1 MKQKWNRP
9 LALLLSAAM
18 LFSMSG
24 TPVYAVDVETG
35 ASAVCP
41 HHVHDETCGYS
52 EGSPCTFDPADCE
65 LCNSQENPA
74 EQTVTAWEWIGA
86 DSLNEGVLLLS
97 GASAENPVDF
107 DTVVSLLP
115 TGITATVD
123 GSEEPVELALTWS
136 CEGFPEQAAEGE
148 YTFTAELPE
157 GYTLAA
163 DAASLAVSVIL
174 GGGTT
179 LDGNGQP
186 DGEGTKESPYQIST
200 ADELFW
206 FASLVN
212 GTLEGMEQ
220 NTAACAVL
228 TADINL
234 SGQTWTPIGISTSN
248 YFKGTF
254 DGADHTI
261 SNLTIDT
268 NASYVGLFGATSGA
282 TLKNVTLDRP
292 QVKNSAGG
300 TSNTGALVGF
310 MAGSGTTEYCAVTNG
325 SVSSDGQYVGGL
337 IGNILGGTA
346 QYCYNYE
353 TTVISTNDTQTYVN
367 GVAGRTGNYTYLGSS
382 FSYVSNQKELK
393 ASNTANYAAYLS
405 DTPTERAYGINGD
418 QHGFTADQFQDGTVA
433 YFLRTGFYANVSYE
447 GWGQTLGA
455 DNLADNLPKWNGEA
469 VESLKYAHLGADN
482 KAEDAYAY
490 FNALTQ
496 GTDGTY
502 YIEDTSDWI
511 AFVKLVKE
519 DNGYD
524 ADAVVE
530 KDVVID
536 FSQFGTLTNKSTYS
550 YLVIADKNSGFS
562 YTGTFNGNGCTV
574 TGVSYSGTM
583 EFALFGTIGKDGSV
597 SGITLEEPKISGTT
611 AGAYNIAGIASHNY
625 GTIDDCHVDGG
636 TISTVATTAA
646 GIAAESFG
654 TVKNCTNSADIT
666 AKYEVAGIVA
676 TSNSTNGN
684 TSETAPMVI
693 EGCSNSGTI
702 TATNAGASYAGGI
715 FGGKNMFSSSK
726 YPYGTISKCFNTG
739 NILGQSY
746 IGGIVGYSIKNA
758 NASAANVTIENCY
771 NTGAIGDD
779 NTTGVAGGISAGT
792 NSSVTNCFNMGDV
805 TGTNAQPIVANG
817 QGVQAWSVNSYASCE
832 VNGPT
837 SGYLYYG
844 ADNGV
849 HPGPTDEQGRYC
861 RGSGKRTIEEMASGE
876 VAYLLQQEQENG
888 EQVWS
893 QQIGV
898 DDHPVLVINGEPAPV
913 VLITVKLVDDGGTA
927 TELTKCYTNKGNT
940 LSAYPKPDDSG
951 AVYTFYTEVACTNK
965 IDTATKTYN
974 ADATIFAKVTELTVV
989 DVSGVSVT
997 NKEYNGTQIVSSGTP
1012 TAEKDDA
1019 TISDLQYVYT
1029 WYSVSGS
1036 SETQLTS
1043 APADAGSYKLV
1054 VSVDSDTYT
1063 GQQEIPFE
1071 INQKEITAAV
1081 TGSVT
1086 KEYDGDTTVPSENNL
1101 FIKLDGLVD
1110 ADKGSVTASAGSYAY
1125 GSAEIGSGITITA
1138 NNVTLSGDRAFNYQL
1153 TGEIKG
1159 DVGEIT
1165 KVKINTLTPPGNQ
1178 TLDEYCSD
1186 AQAVI
1191 AKLPTTATGTATS
1204 GNNVQVTLEW
1214 RIEGGN
1220 SYNSAPGATN
1230 SFTWTAAA
1238 PENYAFASGVDTT
1251 GTITVTNKAATK
1263 PSIMATNQE
1272 VTYDGS
1278 TIDVS
1283 TMFSGIPAG
1292 SNPTYSIV
1300 TGSGTTGTGTLSGTT
1315 LTVTTAGTFSI
1326 KVTTEAVGN
1335 YAAGEATAILTV
1347 NKGSFTATVTM
1358 GNYAEGG
1365 TPSTPS
1371 VSSNPCNGNVTYYY
1385 STTGT
1390 TGGGTEWTTDKGKDL
1405 AVGTYYMY
1413 AVIDAT
1419 DLYNSCTTSATSF
1432 QVIDASAGI
1441 VPPTAKTLTY
1451 TGKPQELVTAGSIE
1465 GGTMVYSLSEKGE
1478 YSREIPTET
1487 DAGYYTVWYKAAD
1500 AAEAIDKVSVQIQQ
1514 AVIVSFDIPED
1525 YYLEALYTKGED
1537 VAALLRNEF
1546 DPATGRTADGT
1557 EIKIKITGWDYDIY
1571 INTRPSAVNEFEW
1584 WISQSNPN
1592 MDNYTLADS
1601 LLDGQSFASGTIDV
1615 HNLPNVTINFD
1626 ANGGSVQ
1633 PTSATTVNYK
1643 LASLPTPTRS
1653 GYVFDGWFTQE
1664 TDGEKVTTDTVFIA
1678 ETTIYAQWS
1687 DVPTPVSPS
1696 YRVTVEDTV
1705 NGEAESSR
1713 SWASKDTTITLTVVP
1728 DDGYELASLT
1738 ITKSNGDEVQFT
1750 DKGNGKFTFTM
1761 PGSNVTVEAI
1771 FKAITPGYDDC
1782 PQDETCPIWPF
1793 TDASTTVWYHDG
1805 VHFCIDE
1812 GLMEGYG
1819 GDLFGPNDT
1828 LSRAQLCQIVYNMEG
1843 QPDVTGDSV
1852 FTDVADGA
1860 WYADAVTWAAENGI
1874 VGGYGNG
1881 KFGPDAPITREQL
1894 AAILYRYAQAKG
1906 YDTTQGGM
1914 AIREYA
1920 DFEQISDYAVEAMTW
1935 AVNTGLISGTSTTT
1949 LSPQGLA
1956 TRAQVATILMRFIE
1970 GMA

>member
-1 MKQKWNRP
+1 M
-9 LALLLSAAM
+9 
-18 LFSMSG
+18 
-24 TPVYAVDVETG
+24 
-35 ASAVCP
+35 
-41 HHVHDETCGYS
+41 
-52 EGSPCTFDPADCE
+52 
-65 LCNSQENPA
+65 
-74 EQTVTAWEWIGA
+74 
-86 DSLNEGVLLLS
+86 
-97 GASAENPVDF
+97 
-107 DTVVSLLP
+107 
-115 TGITATVD
+115 
-123 GSEEPVELALTWS
+123 
-136 CEGFPEQAAEGE
+136 
-148 YTFTAELPE
+148 
-157 GYTLAA
+157 
-163 DAASLAVSVIL
+163 
-174 GGGTT
+174 
-179 LDGNGQP
+179 
-186 DGEGTKESPYQIST
+186 
-200 ADELFW
+200 
-206 FASLVN
+206 
-212 GTLEGMEQ
+212 
-220 NTAACAVL
+220 
-228 TADINL
+228 
-234 SGQTWTPIGISTSN
+234 
-248 YFKGTF
+248 
-254 DGADHTI
+254 
-261 SNLTIDT
+261 
-268 NASYVGLFGATSGA
+268 
-282 TLKNVTLDRP
+282 
-292 QVKNSAGG
+292 
-300 TSNTGALVGF
+300 
-310 MAGSGTTEYCAVTNG
+310 
-325 SVSSDGQYVGGL
+325 
-337 IGNILGGTA
+337 
-346 QYCYNYE
+346 
-353 TTVISTNDTQTYVN
+353 
-367 GVAGRTGNYTYLGSS
+367 
-382 FSYVSNQKELK
+382 
-393 ASNTANYAAYLS
+393 
-405 DTPTERAYGINGD
+405 
-418 QHGFTADQFQDGTVA
+418 
-433 YFLRTGFYANVSYE
+433 
-447 GWGQTLGA
+447 
-455 DNLADNLPKWNGEA
+455 
-469 VESLKYAHLGADN
+469 ESLKYAHLGSSGTD
-482 KAEDAYAY
+482 EVAYAY

-502 YIEDTSDWI
+502 YIENTSDWI
-511 AFVKLVKE
+511 AFVKLVKV
-519 DNGYD
+519 DKVND
-524 ADAVVE
+524 ADAIVE
-530 KDVVID
+530 EGAVID

-550 YLVIADKNSGFS
+550 YLVIADKDSGLS
-562 YTGTFNGNGCTV
+562 YTGTFTGNGCTV
-574 TGVSYSGTM
+574 KGVSYSGAM
-583 EFALFGTIGKDGSV
+583 EFALFGTIGEDGSV

-625 GTIDDCHVDGG
+625 GTIENCHVKGG
-636 TISTVATTAA
+636 AISTIATTAA

-654 TVKNCTNSADIT
+654 TVSNCTNSADIT

-684 TSETAPMVI
+684 ISETDPMVI

-702 TATNAGASYAGGI
+702 TATNKGYSCAGGI
-715 FGGKNMFSSSK
+715 FGGKDPFSSG

-739 NILGQSY
+739 DILGQNFV
-746 IGGIVGYSIKNA
+746 GGIVGYSIKTA
-758 NASAANVTIENCY
+758 NASAVNITIENCY
-771 NTGAIGDD
+771 NTGAIGDA
-779 NTTGVAGGISAGT
+779 NTTGVAGGISAGS

-832 VNGPT
+832 VNGPA
-837 SGYLYYG
+837 SGSYLYYG
-844 ADNGV
+844 EDDDAYL
-849 HPGPTDEQGRYC
+849 GPKDEQGRYC
-861 RGSGKRTIEEMASGE
+861 RGSGKRTDAEMASGE
-876 VAYLLQQEQENG
+876 VAYLLQKGQTDP
-888 EQVWS
+888 VWS
-893 QQIGV
+893 QRIGE
-898 DDHPVLVINGEPAPV
+898 DDHPVLVSSDGPAPV
-913 VLITVKLVDDGGTA
+913 VLITVKLVDDGGT
-927 TELTKCYTNKGNT
+927 TSELTKCYTNAGST
-940 LSAYPKPDDSG
+940 LSAYPEPNDPG

-1086 KEYDGDTTVPSENNL
+1086 KEYDGDTTVPNKNDLRIE
-1101 FIKLDGLVD
+1101 LDGLVD
-1110 ADKGSVTASAGSYAY
+1110 TDKGSVTASAESYAY
-1125 GSAEIGSGITITA
+1125 DSAGIGTGITITA
-1138 NNVTLSGDRAFNYQL
+1138 SNVTLSGSRAFNYQL

-1238 PENYAFASGVDTT
+1238 PENYEFANDVTTSGE
-1251 GTITVTNKAATK
+1251 ITVTNKAATA
-1263 PSIMATNQE
+1263 PSITATDKK
-1272 VTYDGS
+1272 VTYDGRA
-1278 TIDVS
+1278 IDVS
-1283 TMFSGIPAG
+1283 TMFTGVPDG

-1300 TGSGTTGTGTLSGTT
+1300 TGSETTGTGTLSDTGD
-1315 LTVTTAGTFSI
+1315 LTVTKAGTFQI
-1326 KVTTEAVGN
+1326 KVTTKAEGN

-1358 GNYAEGG
+1358 SNYAQGG
-1365 TPSTPS
+1365 MPSTPS
-1371 VSSNPCNGNVTYYY
+1371 VSGNKSDGKVTYYY
-1385 STTGT
+1385 SETNTTS
-1390 TGGGTEWTTDKGKDL
+1390 GGTEWTTDRGKTL
-1405 AVGTYYMY
+1405 AVGIYYMY

-1419 DLYNSCTTSATSF
+1419 DLYNSCTTSAAQF
-1432 QVIDASAGI
+1432 KVIDASAGI
-1441 VPPTAKTLTY
+1441 VPPAAKTLTY
-1451 TGKPQELVTAGSIE
+1451 TGEPQELVTAGSLA

-1478 YSREIPTET
+1478 YSRGIPTGIN
-1487 DAGYYTVWYKAAD
+1487 AGYYTVWYKAEGDTQASGS
-1500 AAEAIDKVSVQIQQ
+1500 VSVQIKQ
-1514 AVIVSFDIPED
+1514 AVIVSLDIPEN
-1525 YYLEALYTKGED
+1525 YYLNALYTNAND
-1537 VAALLRNEF
+1537 VKELLASEF

-1557 EIKIKITGWDYDIY
+1557 EIKIKINGWNYDIY
-1571 INTRPSAVNEFEW
+1571 INTTPSAVNEFGW
-1584 WISQSNPN
+1584 WINQSNQFV
-1592 MDNYTLADS
+1592 DNYTLADS
-1601 LLDGQSFASGTIDV
+1601 LLDGHTFASGTIDV

-1713 SWASKDTTITLTVVP
+1713 SWASKGTTITLTVVP

>member
-1 MKQKWNRP
+1 
-9 LALLLSAAM
+9 M

-234 SGQTWTPIGISTSN
+234 SGQTWTPIGTSTRN
-248 YFKGTF
+248 YFEGTF
-254 DGADHTI
+254 DGGDHTI

-268 NASYVGLFGATSGA
+268 EASYVGLFGATSGA
-282 TLKNVTLDRP
+282 VIKNVTLDKP
-292 QVKNSAGG
+292 QVQNSAGG
-300 TSNTGALVGF
+300 TSNTGALVGY
-310 MAGSGTTEYCAVTNG
+310 MVDSSGTVEYCAVTNG
-325 SVSSDGQYVGGL
+325 SVSSAGKCVGGL
-337 IGNILGGTA
+337 IGYFLVGTV

-353 TTVISTNDTQTYVN
+353 TTVSSTNDTPTYVN
-367 GVAGRTGNYTYLGSS
+367 GVAGRAGTGEYLYSS
-382 FSYVSNQKELK
+382 FSYVSQQKGLK
-393 ASNTANYAAYLS
+393 ASNNAQYAAYLS
-405 DTPTERAYGINGD
+405 ETPTKRAYGINGG
-418 QHGFTADQFQDGTVA
+418 QYGFSADQFKDGTVA
-433 YFLRTGFYANVSYE
+433 YFLRTGFYGGNAKYTD
-447 GWGQTLGA
+447 WGQTIGK
-455 DNLADNLPKWNGEA
+455 DDLPKWKGEA
-469 VESLKYAHLGADN
+469 VESLQYGRLGADG
-482 KAEDAYAY
+482 KAEDTYAY
-490 FNALTQ
+490 FNALTP
-496 GTDGTY
+496 DDNGTY
-502 YIEDTSDWI
+502 HIEDTSDWI

-519 DNGYD
+519 DKNYS
-524 ADAVVE
+524 ANAVVKE
-530 KDVVID
+530 GAVID

-550 YLVIADKNSGFS
+550 YLVIADYYSNVS
-562 YTGTFNGNGCTV
+562 YTGTFTGNGCTV
-574 TGVSYSGTM
+574 KGVSYSGAM
-583 EFALFGTIGKDGSV
+583 EFALFGTIGEGGKV
-597 SGITLEEPKISGTT
+597 SGITLVEPEITGTT
-611 AGAYNIAGIASHNY
+611 NGAYNIAGIASHNY
-625 GTIDDCHVDGG
+625 GAIENCHVKGG
-636 TISTVATTAA
+636 AISTVTTTAA

-654 TVKNCTNSADIT
+654 TVSNCTNSADIT

-684 TSETAPMVI
+684 TSSTKLMKI

-702 TATNAGASYAGGI
+702 TATYAGSSHAGGI
-715 FGGKNMFSSSK
+715 FGGQYQFSNRG

-779 NTTGVAGGISAGT
+779 RTTGVAGGISAGT
-792 NSSVTNCFNMGDV
+792 NSSVTNCFNVGAV

-817 QGVQAWSVNSYASCE
+817 YNTQAWSVNSYASCE

-849 HPGPTDEQGRYC
+849 HPGPIDEQGRYC
-861 RGSGKRTIEEMASGE
+861 LGSGKRTDAEMASGE
-876 VAYLLQQEQENG
+876 VAYLLQQGQSDS

-898 DDHPVLVINGEPAPV
+898 DDHPVLVSDGKPVPV
-913 VLITVKLVDDGGTA
+913 VQITVKLVDDGETA
-927 TELTKCYTNKGNT
+927 TELTKCYTNKEST
-940 LSAYPKPDDSG
+940 LSAYPEPNDPG
-951 AVYTFYTEVACTNK
+951 AVYTFYEDANCQIEIN
-965 IDTATKTYN
+965 TATKTY
-974 ADATIFAKVTELTVV
+974 DGDTTIYAKVTELIKVT
-989 DVSGVSVT
+989 VSGIEVDEKTYDGLSVGYT
-997 NKEYNGTQIVSSGTP
+997 GSVK
-1012 TAEKDDA
+1012 A
-1019 TISDLQYVYT
+1019 TYGDTDVTEQVDFDYS
-1029 WYSVSGS
+1029 WYSINGS
-1036 SETQLTS
+1036 SETLLTS

-1054 VSVDSDTYT
+1054 VSVVSDTYT
-1063 GQQEIPFE
+1063 GQQEIKFE
-1071 INQKEITAAV
+1071 ITQKEITAAV

-1086 KEYDGDTTVPSENNL
+1086 KEYDGGTSVPAGHSLNIQ
-1101 FIKLDGLVD
+1101 FIGVIE
-1110 ADKGSVTASAGSYAY
+1110 ADKNDVTADTSKISYTYKDAN
-1125 GSAEIGSGITITA
+1125 IGEGKTITA
-1138 NNVTLSGDRAFNYQL
+1138 SNVTLSGSRAFNYQL

-1371 VSSNPCNGNVTYYY
+1371 VSSNPGNGNVTYYY

-1546 DPATGRTADGT
+1546 DPATGRTSDGT
-1557 EIKIKITGWDYDIY
+1557 EIEIKINGWNYDIY
-1571 INTRPSAVNEFEW
+1571 INTTPSAVNEFGW
-1584 WISQSNPN
+1584 WINQSNPY

-1601 LLDGQSFASGTIDV
+1601 LLDDQSFASGTIDV
-1615 HNLPNVTINFD
+1615 HNLPNVTITFD

-1664 TDGEKVTTDTVFIA
+1664 TDGEEVTTDTVFIE
-1678 ETTIYAQWS
+1678 ETTIYAHWS
-1687 DVPTPVSPS
+1687 YAPTPVSPS

-1894 AAILYRYAQAKG
+1894 VTMFYRYAQSKG

-1949 LSPQGLA
+1949 LSPQGEA

>member
-1 MKQKWNRP
+1 MKRRILSIFCV
-9 LALLLSAAM
+9 LALCLTLL
-18 LFSMSG
+18 
-24 TPVYAVDVETG
+24 PVTALADEPTDNWTDVVKEQPATGYAVDENGDVTIS
-35 ASAVCP
+35 SA
-41 HHVHDETCGYS
+41 
-52 EGSPCTFDPADCE
+52 EG
-65 LCNSQENPA
+65 L
-74 EQTVTAWEWIGA
+74 AWLAVLVNE
-86 DSLNEGVLLLS
+86 LNEQSADNFS
-97 GASAENPVDF
+97 GK
-107 DTVVSLLP
+107 T
-115 TGITATVD
+115 IT
-123 GSEEPVELALTWS
+123 
-136 CEGFPEQAAEGE
+136 
-148 YTFTAELPE
+148 
-157 GYTLAA
+157 
-163 DAASLAVSVIL
+163 
-174 GGGTT
+174 
-179 LDGNGQP
+179 
-186 DGEGTKESPYQIST
+186 
-200 ADELFW
+200 
-206 FASLVN
+206 
-212 GTLEGMEQ
+212 
-220 NTAACAVL
+220 L
-228 TADINL
+228 TADIDL
-234 SGQTWTPIGISTSN
+234 SDHYWTPIGDSTSH

-254 DGADHTI
+254 DGADRTI

-282 TLKNVTLDRP
+282 KLKNVTLDRP

-367 GVAGRTGNYTYLGSS
+367 GVAGRTGNYTYLCSS

-433 YFLRTGFYANVSYE
+433 YFLRTGFYSGVKYE
-447 GWGQTLGA
+447 NWGQTLGT
-455 DNLADNLPKWNGEA
+455 DTLPEWNGEA
-469 VESLKYAHLGADN
+469 VESLKYAHLGDTGTAV
-482 KAEDAYAY
+482 DAYAY
-490 FNALTQ
+490 FNALTP
-496 GTDGTY
+496 DDNGTY
-502 YIEDTSDWI
+502 HIEDTSDWI

-519 DNGYD
+519 DKNYS
-524 ADAVVE
+524 ANAVVKE
-530 KDVVID
+530 GAVID

-550 YLVIADKNSGFS
+550 YLVIADKDSGLS
-562 YTGTFNGNGCTV
+562 YTGTFTGNGCTV
-574 TGVSYSGTM
+574 KGVSYSGAM
-583 EFALFGTIGKDGSV
+583 EFALFGTIGEDGSV

-625 GTIDDCHVDGG
+625 GTIDDCHVAGG
-636 TISTVATTAA
+636 AISTVATTAA

-654 TVKNCTNSADIT
+654 TVSNCTNSADIT

-684 TSETAPMVI
+684 TSETDPMVI

-702 TATNAGASYAGGI
+702 TATNKGYSCAGGI
-715 FGGKNMFSSSK
+715 FGGKDPFSSG

-739 NILGQSY
+739 DILGQNFV
-746 IGGIVGYSIKNA
+746 GGIVGYSIKTA
-758 NASAANVTIENCY
+758 NASAVNITIENCY
-771 NTGAIGDD
+771 NTGAIGDA
-779 NTTGVAGGISAGT
+779 NTTGVAGGISAGS

-832 VNGPT
+832 VNGPA
-837 SGYLYYG
+837 SGSYLYYG
-844 ADNGV
+844 EDDDAYL
-849 HPGPTDEQGRYC
+849 GPKDEQGRYC
-861 RGSGKRTIEEMASGE
+861 RGSGKRTDAEMASGE
-876 VAYLLQQEQENG
+876 VAYLLQQGQSDA
-888 EQVWS
+888 VWS

-898 DDHPVLVINGEPAPV
+898 DKHPVLVINGEPAPV
-913 VLITVKLVDDGGTA
+913 VLITVMLVNEDGETS
-927 TELTKCYTNKGNT
+927 ELTKCYTNAEST
-940 LSAYPKPDDSG
+940 LSAYPTPDDPG

-965 IDTATKTYN
+965 IDTTKRTYDG
-974 ADATIFAKVTELTVV
+974 DATIYAKVTKLTEV
-989 DVSGVSVT
+989 DVSGIDVSGKPYDGSPVSHTGSAKAMNGDTDVT
-997 NKEYNGTQIVSSGTP
+997 TQVKFDY
-1012 TAEKDDA
+1012 A
-1019 TISDLQYVYT
+1019 

-1036 SETQLTS
+1036 SETLLPS

-1054 VSVDSDTYT
+1054 VSVVSNTYT
-1063 GQQEIPFE
+1063 GQQVVKFE
-1071 INQKEITAAV
+1071 ITQKEITAAV
-1081 TGSVT
+1081 IGSVT
-1086 KEYDGDTTVPSENNL
+1086 KEYDGNMTVPSENDL
-1101 FIKLDGLVD
+1101 SIELKGLVED
-1110 ADKGSVTASAGSYAY
+1110 DTGEVTASAGSYAY
-1125 GSAEIGSGITITA
+1125 GSAEISSGITITA
-1138 NNVTLSGDRAFNYQL
+1138 NNVTLSGDRASNYLL
-1153 TGEIKG
+1153 TGTVTGSVGNITAIQIK
-1159 DVGEIT
+1159 E
-1165 KVKINTLTPPGNQ
+1165 LTSP
-1178 TLDEYCSD
+1178 TALVLTEYYSN
-1186 AQAVI
+1186 ASEVI
-1191 AKLPTTATGTATS
+1191 AELPTTTTGTTTS
-1204 GNNVQVTLEW
+1204 GGSVSVTLEW
-1214 RIEGGN
+1214 NFSGT

-1230 SFTWTAAA
+1230 SFTWTATA
-1238 PENYAFASGVDTT
+1238 PENYEFASGVDTT
-1251 GTITVTNKAATK
+1251 GEITVTNKSADSPT
-1263 PSIMATNQE
+1263 ITGTNQA
-1272 VTYDGS
+1272 VTYDGNA
-1278 TIDVS
+1278 IDVS

-1300 TGSGTTGTGTLSGTT
+1300 EGSDTTGEGTLSDTGD
-1315 LTVTTAGTFSI
+1315 LTVTKAGDFKI
-1326 KVTTEAVGN
+1326 KVTTQASGN
-1335 YAAGEATAILTV
+1335 YTAGEATATLTV
-1347 NKGSFTATVTM
+1347 NKGSFTAAVTM
-1358 GNYAEGG
+1358 RDYAKGQ

-1371 VSSNPCNGNVTYYY
+1371 VSSNPGKGNVTYYY
-1385 STTGT
+1385 STTDTTSDGT
-1390 TGGGTEWTTDKGKDL
+1390 VWSEEVGRSLD
-1405 AVGTYYMY
+1405 VGTYYMY

-1419 DLYNSCTTSATSF
+1419 DLYNSCTTSATQFKVTEAAPS
-1432 QVIDASAGI
+1432 VD
-1441 VPPTAKTLTY
+1441 PPAAKTLTY
-1451 TGKPQELVTAGSIE
+1451 TGEPQELIERGSIE
-1465 GGTMVYSLSEKGE
+1465 GGTMVYSLSEDGP
-1478 YSREIPTET
+1478 YSEAIPTGIN
-1487 DAGYYTVWYKAAD
+1487 AGTYYVWYKAED
-1500 AAEAIDKVSVQIQQ
+1500 AAEASGSVSVQIQQ

-1525 YYLEALYTKGED
+1525 YYLNALYTNAND
-1537 VAALLRNEF
+1537 VKELLASEF
-1546 DPATGRTADGT
+1546 NPATGRTADGT
-1557 EIKIKITGWDYDIY
+1557 EIEIKINGWNYDIY
-1571 INTRPSAVNEFEW
+1571 INTTPSAVNEFGW
-1584 WISQSNPN
+1584 WINQSNPY

-1601 LLDGQSFASGTIDV
+1601 LLDDQSFASGTIDV
-1615 HNLPNVTINFD
+1615 HNLPNVTITFD

-1633 PTSATTVNYK
+1633 PSSATTVNYK
-1643 LASLPTPTRS
+1643 LESLPTPTRS

-1920 DFEQISDYAVEAMTW
+1920 DFEQISGYAAEAMTW

>member
-1 MKQKWNRP
+1 MKRRMLSIFCV
-9 LALLLSAAM
+9 LALCLTLLPVTALADEPTDNWTD
-18 LFSMSG
+18 SG
-24 TPVYAVDVETG
+24 NYDI
-35 ASAVCP
+35 SW
-41 HHVHDETCGYS
+41 YS
-52 EGSPCTFDPADCE
+52 EG
-65 LCNSQENPA
+65 
-74 EQTVTAWEWIGA
+74 
-86 DSLNEGVLLLS
+86 
-97 GASAENPVDF
+97 
-107 DTVVSLLP
+107 
-115 TGITATVD
+115 TATAYSISD
-123 GSEEPVELALTWS
+123 
-136 CEGFPEQAAEGE
+136 
-148 YTFTAELPE
+148 
-157 GYTLAA
+157 AA
-163 DAASLAVSVIL
+163 DLAGLAV
-174 GGGTT
+174 
-179 LDGNGQP
+179 
-186 DGEGTKESPYQIST
+186 
-200 ADELFW
+200 
-206 FASLVN
+206 LVN
-212 GTLEGMEQ
+212 GLNGQDATDFSGKTITLEG
-220 NTAACAVL
+220 
-228 TADINL
+228 DIDL
-234 SGQTWTPIGISTSN
+234 SAHYWTPIGINTSN

-254 DGADHTI
+254 DGDGHTI
-261 SNLTIDT
+261 SNLTIDA
-268 NASYVGLFGATSGA
+268 NDSYVGLFGSTSGA
-282 TLKNVTLDRP
+282 VIKNVTLDKP
-292 QVKNSAGG
+292 QVQNSAAGA
-300 TSNTGALVGF
+300 SNTGALVGY
-310 MAGSGTTEYCAVTNG
+310 MVGNGTVEYCAVTNG

-367 GVAGRTGNYTYLGSS
+367 GVAGRTGNYTYLCSS

-393 ASNTANYAAYLS
+393 ASNTAKYAAYLS
-405 DTPTERAYGINGD
+405 DTPTERTGTYGD
-418 QHGFTADQFQDGTVA
+418 QHGFTAEQFKDGTVA
-433 YFLRTGFYANVSYE
+433 YFLCTGFYSNANYD
-447 GWGQTLGA
+447 GWRQTLGT
-455 DNLADNLPKWNGEA
+455 DTLPKWNGEA
-469 VESLKYAHLGADN
+469 VESLKYAHLGSSGT
-482 KAEDAYAY
+482 AEDAYAY
-490 FNALTQ
+490 FNALTP
-496 GTDGTY
+496 DDNGTY
-502 YIEDTSDWI
+502 HIEDTSGWI

-519 DNGYD
+519 DKNFS
-524 ADAVVE
+524 ANAVVKE
-530 KDVVID
+530 GAVID
-536 FSQFGTLTNKSTYS
+536 FSQFGTLTNKSPYS
-550 YLVIADKNSGFS
+550 YLVIADYYSNAS

-574 TGVSYSGTM
+574 KGVSYSGTM
-583 EFALFGTIGKDGSV
+583 EFALFGIIGEGGSV
-597 SGITLEEPKISGTT
+597 SGITLETPEISGTT
-611 AGAYNIAGIASHNY
+611 TGAYNIAGIASHNY
-625 GTIDDCHVDGG
+625 GTIENCHVKGG
-636 TISTVATTAA
+636 AISTIATTAA

-684 TSETAPMVI
+684 TSETDRMVI

-702 TATNAGASYAGGI
+702 TATYAGSSHAGGI
-715 FGGKNMFSSSK
+715 FGGQYQFSSRG

-739 NILGQSY
+739 NILGQTY

-779 NTTGVAGGISAGT
+779 TTTGVAGGISAGT

-805 TGTNAQPIVANG
+805 TGTYAQPIVANG
-817 QGVQAWSVNSYASCE
+817 YNTTAWSDNSYASCE
-832 VNGPT
+832 VNGD
-837 SGYLYYG
+837 SYFLYYG
-844 ADNGV
+844 RG
-849 HPGPTDEQGRYC
+849 DEWKVDEDGQYYY
-861 RGSGKRTIEEMASGE
+861 GSGKRTDAEMASGE

-893 QQIGV
+893 QQIGE

-913 VLITVKLVDDGGTA
+913 VLITVMLVDDGGTA

-940 LSAYPKPDDSG
+940 LSAYPKPNDPG
-951 AVYTFYTEVACTNK
+951 AVYTFYEDANCQTEIN
-965 IDTATKTYN
+965 TATKTY
-974 ADATIFAKVTELTVV
+974 DGDTTIYAKVTELIKVT
-989 DVSGVSVT
+989 VSGIEVDEKTYDGLSVGYT
-997 NKEYNGTQIVSSGTP
+997 GSVK
-1012 TAEKDDA
+1012 A
-1019 TISDLQYVYT
+1019 TYGDTDVTEQVDFDYS
-1029 WYSVSGS
+1029 WYSINGS
-1036 SETQLTS
+1036 SETLLTS

-1063 GQQEIPFE
+1063 GQQVDKFKIT
-1071 INQKEITAAV
+1071 QKEITAAV

-1086 KEYDGDTTVPSENNL
+1086 KEYDGGTSVPSENNL
-1101 FIKLDGLVD
+1101 SVELDGLVD

-1125 GSAEIGSGITITA
+1125 GSEEIGSGITITA
-1138 NNVTLSGDRAFNYQL
+1138 SNVTLSGSRASNYQL
-1153 TGEIKG
+1153 TGEVKG

-1165 KVKINTLTPPGNQ
+1165 KAKINALTPPGNQ

-1191 AKLPTTATGTATS
+1191 DKLPTATTGTTTS
-1204 GNNVQVTLEW
+1204 GDSVSVTLGW
-1214 RIEGGN
+1214 RIKDGT
-1220 SYNSAPGATN
+1220 SYNSAPSATN
-1230 SFTWTAAA
+1230 TFTWTATA
-1238 PENYAFASGVDTT
+1238 PENYEFANDVTTSGE
-1251 GTITVTNKAATK
+1251 ITVTNKAATA
-1263 PSIMATNQE
+1263 PSITATDKK
-1272 VTYDGS
+1272 VTYGGS

-1283 TMFSGIPAG
+1283 TMFTGVPDG

-1300 TGSGTTGTGTLSGTT
+1300 TESGTTGTGTLSGTA
-1315 LTVTTAGTFSI
+1315 LTVTKAGTFKV

-1335 YAAGEATAILTV
+1335 YAAGEATATLTV
-1347 NKGSFTATVTM
+1347 NKGSFTAAVTM
-1358 GNYAEGG
+1358 GSYAQGG
-1365 TPSTPS
+1365 TPGEPS
-1371 VSSNPCNGNVTYYY
+1371 ISDNKSDGKVTYYY
-1385 STTGT
+1385 NTTDT
-1390 TGGGTEWTTDKGKDL
+1390 ASGGTVWSEEVGRSL

-1413 AVIDAT
+1413 AIIAET
-1419 DLYNSCTTSATSF
+1419 DLYNSCTTSTTSF

-1441 VPPTAKTLTY
+1441 VPPTAKDLTY
-1451 TGKPQELVTAGSIE
+1451 TGKPQALVTAGSIE
-1465 GGTMVYSLSEKGE
+1465 GGTMVYSLSEDGP
-1478 YSREIPTET
+1478 YSEAIPTGIN
-1487 DAGYYTVWYKAAD
+1487 AGTYYVWYKAED
-1500 AAEAIDKVSVQIQQ
+1500 AAEASGKVSVQIKQ

-1525 YYLEALYTKGED
+1525 YYLKALYTKGED

-1546 DPATGRTADGT
+1546 DPVTGRTADGT
-1557 EIKIKITGWDYDIY
+1557 EIEIKINGWSSPIFF
-1571 INTRPSAVNEFEW
+1571 NTRPDAVNEFGW
-1584 WISQSNPN
+1584 WIYQSLTT
-1592 MDNYTLADS
+1592 DNYTLTDS
-1601 LLDGQSFASGTIDV
+1601 LLDGNTFASGTIDV
-1615 HNLPNVTINFD
+1615 HNLPNVTITFD

-1664 TDGEKVTTDTVFIA
+1664 TDGEEVTTDTVFIE
-1678 ETTIYAQWS
+1678 ETTIYAHWS
-1687 DVPTPVSPS
+1687 YAPTPVSPS

-1713 SWASKDTTITLTVVP
+1713 SWASKGTTITLTVVP

-1881 KFGPDAPITREQL
+1881 KYGPYDPITREQL
-1894 AAILYRYAQAKG
+1894 AAILWRYAQAKG

-1920 DFEQISDYAVEAMTW
+1920 DFDQISSYAAEAMTW
-1935 AVNTGLISGTSTTT
+1935 AVNTGIINGTSSTT
-1949 LSPQGLA
+1949 LSPQGSA

>member
-1 MKQKWNRP
+1 MKRRMLSIICA
-9 LALLLSAAM
+9 LALCLGLL
-18 LFSMSG
+18 
-24 TPVYAVDVETG
+24 P
-35 ASAVCP
+35 
-41 HHVHDETCGYS
+41 
-52 EGSPCTFDPADCE
+52 
-65 LCNSQENPA
+65 
-74 EQTVTAWEWIGA
+74 VTALA
-86 DSLNEGVLLLS
+86 DE
-97 GASAENPVDF
+97 
-107 DTVVSLLP
+107 P
-115 TGITATVD
+115 TGNWTDNLTVQ
-123 GSEEPVELALTWS
+123 PA
-136 CEGFPEQAAEGE
+136 
-148 YTFTAELPE
+148 
-157 GYTLAA
+157 GYTE
-163 DAASLAVSVIL
+163 DDS
-174 GGGTT
+174 
-179 LDGNGQP
+179 GNV
-186 DGEGTKESPYQIST
+186 TIST
-200 ADELFW
+200 AEGLAW
-206 FASLVN
+206 LAVLVN
-212 GTLEGMEQ
+212 GLNRQDATDFSGKTITLEG
-220 NTAACAVL
+220 
-228 TADINL
+228 DIDL
-234 SGQTWTPIGISTSN
+234 SDHYWTPIGDSTSH

-254 DGADHTI
+254 DGDGHTI
-261 SNLTIDT
+261 SNLTIDA
-268 NASYVGLFGATSGA
+268 NDSYVGLFGSTSGA
-282 TLKNVTLDRP
+282 VIKNVTLDRP

-367 GVAGRTGNYTYLGSS
+367 GVAGRTGNYTYLCSS

-418 QHGFTADQFQDGTVA
+418 QHGFTADQFKDGTVA
-433 YFLRTGFYANVSYE
+433 YFLRTGFYGGNAKYTD
-447 GWGQTLGA
+447 WGQTIGK
-455 DNLADNLPKWNGEA
+455 DDLPKWKGEA
-469 VESLKYAHLGADN
+469 VESLQYGRLGADG

-519 DNGYD
+519 DKNYS
-524 ADAVVE
+524 ANAVVKE
-530 KDVVID
+530 GAVID

-550 YLVIADKNSGFS
+550 YLVIADYYSNVS
-562 YTGTFNGNGCTV
+562 YTGTFTGNGCTV
-574 TGVSYSGTM
+574 KGVSYSGAM
-583 EFALFGTIGKDGSV
+583 EFALFGTIGEDGSV

-654 TVKNCTNSADIT
+654 TVKNCTNSANIT
-666 AKYEVAGIVA
+666 AKYQVAGIVA
-676 TSNSTNGN
+676 TSNSTNDN
-684 TSETAPMVI
+684 TSETDRMVI

-702 TATNAGASYAGGI
+702 TATNAGSSCAGGI
-715 FGGKNMFSSSK
+715 FGGKDPFSGGT

-779 NTTGVAGGISAGT
+779 RTTGVAGGISAGT

-832 VNGPT
+832 VNGPA
-837 SGYLYYG
+837 SGSYLYYG
-844 ADNGV
+844 EDDGTYL
-849 HPGPTDEQGRYC
+849 GPQDEQGRYC

-876 VAYLLQQEQENG
+876 VAYLLQQGQSDS

-898 DDHPVLVINGEPAPV
+898 DDHPVLVSDGKPVPV
-913 VLITVKLVDDGGTA
+913 VQITVKLVDDGETA
-927 TELTKCYTNKGNT
+927 TELTKCYTNKEST
-940 LSAYPKPDDSG
+940 LSAYPEPNDPG
-951 AVYTFYTEVACTNK
+951 AVYTFYEDANCQTEIN
-965 IDTATKTYN
+965 TATKTY
-974 ADATIFAKVTELTVV
+974 DGDTTIYAKVTELIKVT
-989 DVSGVSVT
+989 VSGIEVDEKTYDGLSVGYT
-997 NKEYNGTQIVSSGTP
+997 GSVK
-1012 TAEKDDA
+1012 A
-1019 TISDLQYVYT
+1019 TYGDTDVTEQVDFDYS
-1029 WYSVSGS
+1029 WYSINGS
-1036 SETQLTS
+1036 SETLLTS

-1054 VSVDSDTYT
+1054 VSVVSDTYT
-1063 GQQEIPFE
+1063 GQQVVEFKIT
-1071 INQKEITAAV
+1071 QKEITAAV

-1153 TGEIKG
+1153 TGEVTGPVGNITAIQIK
-1159 DVGEIT
+1159 E
-1165 KVKINTLTPPGNQ
+1165 LTSP
-1178 TLDEYCSD
+1178 TALELTEYYSN
-1186 AQAVI
+1186 ASEVI
-1191 AKLPTTATGTATS
+1191 AKLPKTTTGTTTS
-1204 GNNVQVTLEW
+1204 GGSVSVTLEW
-1214 RIEGGN
+1214 NFSGT
-1220 SYNSAPGATN
+1220 SYNSAPSATN
-1230 SFTWTAAA
+1230 SFTWSATA
-1238 PENYAFASGVDTT
+1238 PENYAFASGVVTT
-1251 GTITVTNKAATK
+1251 GEITVTNKSADSPT
-1263 PSIMATNQE
+1263 ITGTDRT

-1278 TIDVS
+1278 AINVS
-1283 TMFSGIPAG
+1283 TMFTGVPGG

-1300 TGSGTTGTGTLSGTT
+1300 TGSETTGTGTLSDTGD
-1315 LTVTTAGTFSI
+1315 LTVTKAGTFQI
-1326 KVTTEAVGN
+1326 KVTTKAEGN

-1358 GNYAEGG
+1358 SNYAQGG
-1365 TPSTPS
+1365 MPSTPS
-1371 VSSNPCNGNVTYYY
+1371 VSGNKSDGKVTYYY
-1385 STTGT
+1385 SETNTTS
-1390 TGGGTEWTTDKGKDL
+1390 GGTEWTTDRGKTL
-1405 AVGTYYMY
+1405 AVGIYYMY

-1419 DLYNSCTTSATSF
+1419 DLYNSCTTSAAQF
-1432 QVIDASAGI
+1432 KVIDASAGI
-1441 VPPTAKTLTY
+1441 VPPAAKTLTY
-1451 TGKPQELVTAGSIE
+1451 TGEPQELVTAGSLA

-1478 YSREIPTET
+1478 YSRGIPTGIN
-1487 DAGYYTVWYKAAD
+1487 AGYYTVWYKAEGDTQASGS
-1500 AAEAIDKVSVQIQQ
+1500 VSVQIKQ
-1514 AVIVSFDIPED
+1514 AVIVSLDIPEN
-1525 YYLEALYTKGED
+1525 YYLNALYTNAND
-1537 VAALLRNEF
+1537 VKELLASEF

-1557 EIKIKITGWDYDIY
+1557 EIKIKINGWNYDIY
-1571 INTRPSAVNEFEW
+1571 INTTPSAVNEFGW
-1584 WISQSNPN
+1584 WINQSNQFV
-1592 MDNYTLADS
+1592 DNYTLADS
-1601 LLDGQSFASGTIDV
+1601 LLDGHTFASGTIDV

-1713 SWASKDTTITLTVVP
+1713 SWASKGTTITLTVVP

-1894 AAILYRYAQAKG
+1894 AAILYRYAQSKG